1 MNSNDKANQRADRG
15 GQFLTCRVADE
26 QYGIEVL
33 KVREIIGV
41 LPVTPLPH
49 SHEHVLGVINLR
61 GRVIAVADLRTRF
74 GMPYREPTEE
84 SCIIVVEID
93 DGEESQT
100 TGILVDEV
108 ADVCHVEED
117 QTIDPPQF
125 DDRVDSSC
133 LLGLGRADGRV
144 IFLLDIAQVLRG
156 QRPTAATE
164 LGLPPQEQPQ
174 TTP

>member
-1 MNSNDKANQRADRG
+1 MNANHANRTTSALG

-33 KVREIIGV
+33 RVREIIGV

-84 SCIIVVEID
+84 SCIIVVEVD
-93 DGEESQT
+93 DGEETQT

-133 LLGLGRADGRV
+133 LLGLGRVDGRV
-144 IFLLDIAQVLRG
+144 LFLLDIAQVLRG
-156 QRPTAATE
+156 ERPTASTE
-164 LGLPPQEQPQ
+164 PGLRSQEHPQP
-174 TTP
+174 TP